1 MNTMHQRHRSFQLL
15 MPIFSEKWRH
25 FVAVN
30 VFANHVYNLIKWGKS
45 SQNAVMI
52 KQRIEDSACW
62 IAGISFMSPRYVMRK
77 NLRRTSPGCRGMLCA
92 TKTLTFKTRVS
103 AKSLWCKG
111 VLFAWDEY
119 EIVFKPI
126 PSHLALLWHWALEQ
140 LSNCQFSLYLYCYL
154 FPFFLFFTCISTCR
168 LTQKFQLN
176 TTSWKTQK

>member
-1 MNTMHQRHRSFQLL
+1 MHQRHRSFQLL

-45 SQNAVMI
+45 SQNAV
-52 KQRIEDSACW
+52 KQRIEDSTC
-62 IAGISFMSPRYVMRK
+62 GKRK
-77 NLRRTSPGCRGMLCA
+77 LNRCHFIHEPAICDVQKTSAKRFSAVKCEPGLPPFPTV

-119 EIVFKPI
+119 QIFFKPI
-126 PSHLALLWHWALEQ
+126 ASHLASLWHWALGQ
-140 LSNCQFSLYLYCYL
+140 LSNCQFSFYLYFYL
-154 FPFFLFFTCISTCR
+154 FPFFIFHLYF
-168 LTQKFQLN
+168 N
-176 TTSWKTQK
+176 M